1 MLHSFKIS
9 ISSLAKEVKP
19 ASVGFFP
26 YKMMRCMCLCVSIQ
40 LCLTI
45 GDPWT
50 TACQI
55 SLSMEFSRQEYCSV
69 LPFELM
75 TNETVLETNQLQ
87 AFLKNFSK

>member
-1 MLHSFKIS
+1 
-9 ISSLAKEVKP
+9 
-19 ASVGFFP
+19 
-26 YKMMRCMCLCVSIQ
+26 MCLCVSTQ

-50 TACQI
+50 IACQI